1 MTKRSHQIASRQAA
15 ISRERKKKKKS
26 QVSEK
31 RVESS
36 GAPASVDFA
45 AGSPVASSTVVQSPA
60 YSVSTKSSQSIQ
72 LDENRYQ
79 YVVRDIRRIAIVAM
93 PLVVILV
100 ILAFVL

>member
-36 GAPASVDFA
+36 GAPAPVDSA
-45 AGSPVASSTVVQSPA
+45 AGSPAASSTAVQSPA
-60 YSVSTKSSQSIQ
+60 YSVSTKSSPSAQ

-79 YVVRDIRRIAIVAM
+79 YVVRDIRKIAIIAT
-93 PLVVILV
+93 PLILILI